1 MKASRFL
8 FCYAPAVDRPAGVT
22 AIAVYYLAVGGYA
35 CLFGALKLLT
45 SFHFTLIPRAPL
57 RNELEFYGAYYA
69 LIGGSVWALIG
80 WGLLKLQR
88 WARWA
93 GMLGMIP
100 AIVSLV
106 PAISMARIGTHLL
119 WYGLLIALHAAAG
132 FYLAQAPT
140 ALDAF
145 KVG

>member
-1 MKASRFL
+1 ME
-8 FCYAPAVDRPAGVT
+8 RPAGVT
-22 AIAVYYLAVGGYA
+22 AIGIYYLIVGAYGCA
-35 CLFGALKLLT
+35 FAALQLMT
-45 SFHFTLIPRAPL
+45 SGSFALPVGAPL
-57 RNELEFYGAYYA
+57 WNELEFYGEWRA
-69 LIGGSVWALIG
+69 LVFAVPWCLTG

-93 GMLGMIP
+93 GMLGM
-100 AIVSLV
+100 V
-106 PAISMARIGTHLL
+106 PAIFLLVAPISMAKIGMRLF

-145 KVG
+145 EKK

>member
-1 MKASRFL
+1 MPIATRFS
-8 FCYAPAVDRPAGVT
+8 CV
-22 AIAVYYLAVGGYA
+22 
-35 CLFGALKLLT
+35 ALM
-45 SFHFTLIPRAPL
+45 RGAPL

-69 LIGGSVWALIG
+69 LLGVVVWALIG
-80 WGLLKLQR
+80 WGLLRLQR

-93 GMLGMIP
+93 GMLGMVV
-100 AIVSLV
+100 AIFSLV
-106 PAISMARIGTHLL
+106 PAISMAKIGVRLL

-145 KVG
+145 DRK